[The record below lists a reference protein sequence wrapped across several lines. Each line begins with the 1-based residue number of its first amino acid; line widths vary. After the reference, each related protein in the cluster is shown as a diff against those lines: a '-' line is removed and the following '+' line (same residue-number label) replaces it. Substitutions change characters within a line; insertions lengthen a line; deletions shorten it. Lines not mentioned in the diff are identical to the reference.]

1 MDRTPCHH
9 TLATRQHQRTID
21 ADAARGERF
30 AELQNELAHEMRKAL
45 SGLTSF
51 VPGTQI
57 VQGTLSRREVLRSA
71 AEEVLE
77 GLDHMA
83 CMEALMLALKDSAC
97 PLVGKLRGALIDA
110 YVRDN
115 ADDVA
120 EARGVA

>member
-1 MDRTPCHH
+1 MDRTPCFN
-9 TLATRQHQRTID
+9 TLAADQHQRQID
-21 ADAARGERF
+21 AAAARGERF
-30 AELQNELAHEMRKAL
+30 ADLQNSLENDMRKAL
-45 SGLTSF
+45 SGLISF

-83 CMEALMLALKDSAC
+83 AMEALMLALKDSAC

-110 YVRDN
+110 YVRVV

-120 EARGVA
+120 EARGL